1 MKKSGDFL
9 LYSAL
14 AIGTCILISI
24 LRKSFDPR
32 SIQDADSIQLGNR
45 LIEFFEKDQ
54 MEEIYQR
61 YYQYVDMG
69 LTPNDAFELLVG
81 GLND

>member
-1 MKKSGDFL
+1 
-9 LYSAL
+9 
-14 AIGTCILISI
+14 
-24 LRKSFDPR
+24 
-32 SIQDADSIQLGNR
+32 
-45 LIEFFEKDQ
+45 

-61 YYQYVDMG
+61 YYEYVDMG